1 MKIIRSNNEYE
12 FLIGED
18 ALELFDYYDVDELHG
33 LNRTDCIKRM
43 EEGGTYI
50 DGMCNLIPH
59 DYSRF
64 YIFINLK
71 ACDGSYK
78 DITLVQHECTH
89 GGFTKYNHNP
99 IYEEEIISWGEELTN
114 EIMPQIFRE
123 INIKRSKEKETYGNK
138 FYTFTKT
145 GLNI

>member
-1 MKIIRSNNEYE
+1 MKIIRSNDEYE
-12 FLIGED
+12 FLIGYN
-18 ALELFDYYDVDELHG
+18 ALELFDYYGVDELHG

-50 DGMCNLIPH
+50 DGMCNLIPN

-64 YIFINLK
+64 YIFINLS

-89 GGFTKYNHNP
+89 GGFIKYNYNP
-99 IYEEEIISWGEELTN
+99 IKEEEIITWGEELTN
-114 EIMPQIFRE
+114 EIMPLIFRE
-123 INIKRSKEKETYGNK
+123 INIKRYEELNNGNK
-138 FYTFTKT
+138 FYTFTQT